1 MKKIMVASTIATTF
15 IIIGVFL
22 LILTSIPVSNTL
34 QDDTLTI
41 NFIIGKKKVDMK
53 DAVFMPVPEETQHN
67 LIRTGGTSLGRIRS
81 GNFKNY
87 KTGTRFKF
95 YLCGK
100 GEQVYFEIGETKY
113 LIDNLVRK

>member
-41 NFIIGKKKVDMK
+41 HFIIGKKKVDMK

-67 LIRTGGTSLGRIRS
+67 LIRTGGTSLGRIQS
-81 GNFKNY
+81 SNFKNY